1 MSKQIIRGLE
11 KLRNGEQ
18 LNLKSRSF
26 TNVASLTAAG
36 LSPAK
41 NPGALI
47 YLSTGGTGGVPCLAF
62 SDGTNW
68 KQITLGANAI

>member
-1 MSKQIIRGLE
+1 MGKQIVRGLE

-18 LNLKSRSF
+18 LNLKARAF

-47 YLSTGGTGGVPCLAF
+47 YLSTGGTGGVPCLAI

-68 KQITLGANAI
+68 KQVAIGANAI

>member
-1 MSKQIIRGLE
+1 MSKQIIRGFE

-18 LNLKSRSF
+18 LNLKSRNF

-41 NPGALI
+41 NPGAVV
-47 YLSTGGTGGVPCLAF
+47 YLSTGGTGSVPCLAF

-68 KQITLGANAI
+68 KQIAIGANAI

>member
-18 LNLKSRSF
+18 LNLKSRAF
-26 TNVASLTAAG
+26 TNVASATAAG

-47 YLSTGGTGGVPCLAF
+47 YLSTGGTG
-62 SDGTNW
+62 
-68 KQITLGANAI
+68 

>member
-18 LNLKSRSF
+18 LNLKSRAF

-47 YLSTGGTGGVPCLAF
+47 YLSTGGTGSVPCLAF

-68 KQITLGANAI
+68 KQIAIGANAI